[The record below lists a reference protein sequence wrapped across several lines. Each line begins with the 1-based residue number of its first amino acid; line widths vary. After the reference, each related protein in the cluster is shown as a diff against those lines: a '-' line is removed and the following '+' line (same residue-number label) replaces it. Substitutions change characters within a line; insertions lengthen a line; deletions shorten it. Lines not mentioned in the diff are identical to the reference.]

1 MNKLWYLSQIKL
13 FDSLSREE
21 IQYMHDFT
29 TMTTYPKGTL
39 VHRPDNPLKGLYFV
53 KTGKL
58 RLYALHETGKE
69 YTIGILQKGNSFG
82 STNLFDLGT
91 NNAYIE
97 TLEDSLVCH
106 FENQQL
112 EEFLMDR
119 PQLMLAIIKTLGKKI
134 EGQQEMLEELAF
146 YDLRHRVLFWLKKL
160 SAEFGIEEGEYY
172 IIDLPLSHQDLAN
185 MVGATR
191 EGVSGILS
199 TLSKEGLIITG
210 RKRIRLHRSHLMK

>member
-1 MNKLWYLSQIKL
+1 LNKLWYLSQIKL
-13 FDSLSREE
+13 FESLSTEE
-21 IQYMHDFT
+21 VQYMHDFT
-29 TMTTYPKGTL
+29 TMTTYPEGTL
-39 VHRPDNPLKGLYFV
+39 IQRPDNPLNGLYFV

-97 TLEDSLVCH
+97 TLEESLVCH

-160 SAEFGIEEGEYY
+160 SMEFGIEEGEYY

-199 TLSKEGLIITG
+199 SLSKEGLIITA
-210 RKRIRLHRSHLMK
+210 RKRIRLHRSLLK

>member
-1 MNKLWYLSQIKL
+1 
-13 FDSLSREE
+13 
-21 IQYMHDFT
+21 MHNFT
-29 TMTTYPKGTL
+29 TMTTYPKKT
-39 VHRPDNPLKGLYFV
+39 VVQRPDNPLDGLYFV

-58 RLYALHETGKE
+58 RLYALHESGKE

-97 TLEDSLVCH
+97 TLEESLVCH

-112 EEFLMDR
+112 EEFLLDR

-134 EGQQEMLEELAF
+134 EEQQEMLEELAF
-146 YDLRHRVLFWLKKL
+146 YDLRHRVVFWLKKL
-160 SAEFGIEEGEYY
+160 GTEFGLEEGEYLV
-172 IIDLPLSHQDLAN
+172 IDLPLSHQDLAN

-191 EGVSGILS
+191 EGVSTILS
-199 TLSKEGLIITG
+199 SLSKEGLILPG
-210 RKRIRLHRSHLMK
+210 RRQIRLHRNLLKQ

>member
-1 MNKLWYLSQIKL
+1 LNKLWYLSQIKL
-13 FDSLSREE
+13 FDSLSKEE

-29 TMTTYPKGTL
+29 TMTTYSKGTL
-39 VHRPDNPLKGLYFV
+39 IQRPDNPLKGLYFV

-97 TLEDSLVCH
+97 TLEESLVCH

-112 EEFLMDR
+112 EEFLINR

-160 SAEFGIEEGEYY
+160 SSEFGIEEGEYY

-199 TLSKEGLIITG
+199 TLSKEGLIITA
-210 RKRIRLHRSHLMK
+210 RKRIRLHRSLLMK

>member
-13 FDSLSREE
+13 FKSLSQEE
-21 IQYMHDFT
+21 VQYMHDFT
-29 TMTTYPKGTL
+29 TMTTYPKRT
-39 VHRPDNPLKGLYFV
+39 VVQRPDNPLDGLYFV

-58 RLYALHETGKE
+58 RLYALHESGKE

-97 TLEDSLVCH
+97 TLEESLVCH

-112 EEFLMDR
+112 EEFLLDR

-134 EGQQEMLEELAF
+134 EEQQEMLEELAF

-160 SAEFGIEEGEYY
+160 GTEFGIKEGEYLV
-172 IIDLPLSHQDLAN
+172 IDLPLSHQDLAN

-191 EGVSGILS
+191 EGVSATLS
-199 TLSKEGLIITG
+199 ALSKEGLILPG
-210 RKRIRLHRSHLMK
+210 RKQIRLHRSLLKE